1 MTNEIIKVNPV
12 KSIQEKLYLQ
22 VITDACVETAALE
35 ICSKKK
41 TKETVVRTFKN
52 IWTVAV
58 HCWYLKEA
66 FAGFCQ
72 QILEKIFFS
81 ESILGK
87 IDKNVFH
94 A

>member
-1 MTNEIIKVNPV
+1 M
-12 KSIQEKLYLQ
+12 
-22 VITDACVETAALE
+22 
-35 ICSKKK
+35 

-87 IDKNVFH
+87 IDKNFFH